1 MNERTMARGSVRGLH
16 RSRRSRT
23 LFRLLRSTESLPP
36 NEADVALRVHPR
48 RDKTVLWGCARIA
61 SCVSSAWITEAEVP
75 TWGLDRRYP
84 RP

>member
-1 MNERTMARGSVRGLH
+1 MARGSVRGLH

-23 LFRLLRSTESLPP
+23 LSRSSRSTESHPS
-36 NEADVALRVHPR
+36 NEAVVASRVHPR
-48 RDKTVLWGCARIA
+48 RDKAVLWGCARNA